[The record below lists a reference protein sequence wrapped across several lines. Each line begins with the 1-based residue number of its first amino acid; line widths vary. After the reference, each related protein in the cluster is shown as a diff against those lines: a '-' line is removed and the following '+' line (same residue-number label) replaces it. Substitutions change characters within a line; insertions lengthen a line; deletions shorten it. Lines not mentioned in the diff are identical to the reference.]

1 MSMSEFDH
9 GGAFDRF
16 ADADWRSRP
25 LAANYSR
32 RRIDTPYLQL
42 VSATICDVF
51 LSGEDGPVGTV
62 MSRVG
67 DDIYLMQLPHDP
79 ECVILVDER
88 KGIVV
93 DPGDGLYED
102 FPGRV
107 EESERYRLTWGAA
120 GKSTRALPDTIAT
133 PAAVASA
140 WAIAP
145 GEVWVVR
152 A

>member
-1 MSMSEFDH
+1 MSTSEFDH
-9 GGAFDRF
+9 GGAFDPF
-16 ADADWRSRP
+16 ANADWRSRP

-51 LSGEDGPVGTV
+51 LSGEDSPVGTV

-67 DDIYLMQLPHDP
+67 DDIYLVELPHDP

-88 KGIVV
+88 KGIAV
-93 DPGDGLYED
+93 DPGEALYYD

-107 EESERYRLTWGAA
+107 EESDRYRFAWGEN
-120 GKSTRALPDTIAT
+120 GKSTRALPDAIAT
-133 PAAVASA
+133 PGAVASA
-140 WAIAP
+140 WKIAP
-145 GEVWVVR
+145 GEVRVVR